1 MESDSFPV
9 SLFFFFAGGR
19 KKKDGDGGMLGQH
32 SQALLISFLLCVP
45 ASSFFLPP
53 SFPPIYKSINV
64 RGYVLCHCSV
74 FKSLKRGRCLC
85 NWQNWRCAPPSK
97 SLPALKVA
105 HRGEKEREEKKKWK
119 KKKSCIK
126 ARDRKA
132 VNKSGYPRMS
142 GDEVSH

>member
-1 MESDSFPV
+1 MMFVCLASRHAAHQPGFDDGERFV
-9 SLFFFFAGGR
+9 SCLSFFFFCRR
-19 KKKDGDGGMLGQH
+19 KKKKRWGDGGMLGQH

-85 NWQNWRCAPPSK
+85 NWQNWRRAPSSK

-119 KKKSCIK
+119 KKKK
-126 ARDRKA
+126 AA
-132 VNKSGYPRMS
+132 
-142 GDEVSH
+142 